1 MPLPLLPDNE
11 DAGEATA
18 GAAPDVFG
26 ATDRVRVVRARVR
39 LVTVPPR
46 APKMLRSSVT
56 LRSSWWRFSRP
67 KVDVEEFRRIPGAW
81 EASEWREFWLIYK
94 RNQCKIKIYPDS
106 KKEKNNKHYRRLKD
120 WIVSLLWSRKK
131 KKRSLWCT
139 PRRVTGDVPLA
150 PFSAPPSIE
159 F

>member
-81 EASEWREFWLIYK
+81 EASEWREFWLITVNESTE
-94 RNQCKIKIYPDS
+94 RAS
-106 KKEKNNKHYRRLKD
+106 G
-120 WIVSLLWSRKK
+120 
-131 KKRSLWCT
+131 
-139 PRRVTGDVPLA
+139 TGIDC
-150 PFSAPPSIE
+150 PPAFAGMERGANFDDEDEVDDCEGAS
-159 F
+159 